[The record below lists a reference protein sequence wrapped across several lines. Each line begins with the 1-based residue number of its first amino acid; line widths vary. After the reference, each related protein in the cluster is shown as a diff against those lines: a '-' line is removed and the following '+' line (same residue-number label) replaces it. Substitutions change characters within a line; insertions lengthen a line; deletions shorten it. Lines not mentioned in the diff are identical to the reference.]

1 MLLYPRARSL
11 HILYDGLN
19 GERGSILCST
29 LHFQQLLF
37 QVVADGALVAHVVQR
52 GIVQPRDGSQGTG
65 DAFFITGKMDETIA
79 TLAIDVLQSGD
90 EEKRTSERPVYR
102 WDCWESVSYLVNV
115 RLLNGAVQ
123 HRSVLLKQLTK

>member
-1 MLLYPRARSL
+1 M
-11 HILYDGLN
+11 
-19 GERGSILCST
+19 
-29 LHFQQLLF
+29 
-37 QVVADGALVAHVVQR
+37 ADGALVAHVVQR

-79 TLAIDVLQSGD
+79 TLAIDVLI
-90 EEKRTSERPVYR
+90 
-102 WDCWESVSYLVNV
+102 NV